1 MQYREYGKT
10 KVKLSR
16 LGFGCMRFPMEGGHV
31 KKEETIRMLHY
42 AMDLGINYFDSA
54 VMYCNNESEIILGK
68 AIKGRRDNLY
78 ISTKN
83 HYKGDDSGEWRR
95 FLDQSL
101 KRLGIHHIDFY
112 HLHDLRLEQYTNHLL
127 PNGSMNEAHR
137 IKKQGL
143 IKHLC
148 FSSHDTP
155 ENIIK
160 LIDTDEF
167 EGILVQYNLLD
178 RRNEKVIAHA
188 HKKGLGVVIMGP
200 VGGGRLVP
208 SSTKIQSMISRNIKS
223 TPEIAIRFVLSNPN
237 VTTALSGMSSIKM
250 VEENV
255 ATASRPESLSQE
267 ETQRILGMLKENKH
281 LEELYCTGCNYCMPC
296 PNGVDIPANFS
307 AMNLYRVWRLEETA
321 KKQYA
326 QLGDRKKDGE
336 PAPAWAEAC
345 IECGE
350 CEPKCPQ
357 NIPIIKQLK
366 EVKKALSTKSFRVIA
381 QKNGGS
387 RPKAV
392 EGGCF
397 PPQYVHAYYG
407 DKHYSFGNKNP
418 LSEQIYSRCLKSIGK
433 RKEYNI

>member
-10 KVKLSR
+10 KIKLSR

-127 PNGSMNEAHR
+127 PNGSMNEARR

-178 RRNEKVIAHA
+178 RGNEKVMTHA

-267 ETQRILGMLKENKH
+267 ETQRISGMLKENKR

-307 AMNLYRVWRLEETA
+307 AMNLYRVWGLEETA

-326 QLGDRKKDGE
+326 ELGDRKKDGE
-336 PAPAWAEAC
+336 PAPAWAETC
-345 IECGE
+345 IECGK

-366 EVKKALSTKSFRVIA
+366 EVKKVLSS
-381 QKNGGS
+381 
-387 RPKAV
+387 
-392 EGGCF
+392 
-397 PPQYVHAYYG
+397 
-407 DKHYSFGNKNP
+407 
-418 LSEQIYSRCLKSIGK
+418 
-433 RKEYNI
+433 

>member
-10 KVKLSR
+10 KVKLST
-16 LGFGCMRFPMEGGHV
+16 LGFGCMRFPMEEGHV
-31 KKEETIRMLHY
+31 KEGKTIRMLHY
-42 AMDLGINYFDSA
+42 AMDLEINYFDSA

-83 HYKGDDSGEWRR
+83 HYKGDDSSEWRR

-101 KRLGIHHIDFY
+101 KKLDIHYIDFY
-112 HLHDLRLEQYTNHLL
+112 HLHDLRLEQYANHLL
-127 PNGSMNEAHR
+127 PNGSMDEAR
-137 IKKQGL
+137 RTKKQGL

-208 SSTKIQSMISRNIKS
+208 SSAKIQSMISRNIKS

-237 VTTALSGMSSIKM
+237 VTTALSGMNSIKM
-250 VEENV
+250 IEENV

-267 ETQRILGMLKENKH
+267 ETQQILGMLKENKH

-307 AMNLYRVWRLEETA
+307 AMNLYRVWGLEETA

-366 EVKKALSTKSFRVIA
+366 EVKKALSS
-381 QKNGGS
+381 
-387 RPKAV
+387 
-392 EGGCF
+392 
-397 PPQYVHAYYG
+397 
-407 DKHYSFGNKNP
+407 
-418 LSEQIYSRCLKSIGK
+418 
-433 RKEYNI
+433 